1 VVRNIFYFGIV
12 KGERGET
19 VKSKYESH
27 VVPRLDEI
35 KAWVRDGVN
44 NKDIAHNLGLSECT
58 IYDYV
63 KKYPEFAK
71 IFTQGRAFVDDVIVV
86 NAYLRR
92 VTGYDALEYKRE
104 FKITHDAKGNE
115 IRELV
120 KITELTRHI
129 PADPRA
135 CEFWLTNRQPDKWKY
150 PQKIQAAQ
158 SDDNDESGVIL
169 LPSVEESANGKA

>member
-1 VVRNIFYFGIV
+1 M
-12 KGERGET
+12 
-19 VKSKYESH
+19 KSKYDSH
-27 VVPRLDEI
+27 VLPRLEEI

-44 NKDIAHNLGLSECT
+44 TKDIAHNLGLAECT
-58 IYDYV
+58 IYEYL
-63 KKYPEFAK
+63 KKYTELAE
-71 IFTQGRAFVDDVIVV
+71 IFTQGKAYVDDVIVC

-92 VTGYDALEYKRE
+92 VTGYDAIEYKRE
-104 FKITHDAKGNE
+104 FKVSKDASGKE

-120 KITELTRHI
+120 KVTEQTRHI